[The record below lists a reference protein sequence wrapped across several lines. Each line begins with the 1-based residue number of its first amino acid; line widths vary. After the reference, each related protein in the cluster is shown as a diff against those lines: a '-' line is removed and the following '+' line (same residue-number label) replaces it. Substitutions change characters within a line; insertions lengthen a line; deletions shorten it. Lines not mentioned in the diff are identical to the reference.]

1 MLPPILLG
9 IVLFAIVI
17 FLYSL
22 ISNRLEGT
30 VITAPMVF
38 VATGL
43 LLSPDG
49 FDIIAVSANSGLIL
63 IIAEIA
69 LVLVLFSDAARI
81 DLRALKGN
89 GQLPSRLLLIG
100 LPLTIFAGSLVAIA
114 IFTGIEIPEAAL
126 IGAILA
132 PTDAGLGQAIVNSPK
147 IPVRIRQALNVESGL
162 NDGGA
167 IPFFAF
173 FLILATTEA
182 INSPVAT
189 GVVIAVEQIGLGI
202 LVGAAVGLVGGYLVN
217 AAIRR
222 GYMTGRFTWIG
233 FLALALISF
242 IGADAVGGSGFIAA
256 FIGGMVTAATGK
268 HVGEAVIEFT
278 ETGGQILS
286 LGVFFIFGIVF
297 ATTLA
302 GITVAVIFYAILSLT
317 VIRMVPVAIS
327 LIGTRLQRTS
337 VGFIGW
343 FGPRG
348 LASIVLL
355 LIVLDEAPE
364 LPGLGTIGVVVAT
377 TILISVFAHGIS
389 AAPLIDRYA
398 RKVAVLSPEAPE
410 RREVVELPTR
420 MRTLYR
426 DSRKE
431 K

>member
-1 MLPPILLG
+1 MLPPLLLG

-30 VITAPMVF
+30 IITAPMVF

-49 FDIIAVSANSGLIL
+49 FDIIAVSANSALIL
-63 IIAEIA
+63 VIAEIA

-100 LPLTIFAGSLVAIA
+100 LPLTIFAGSLAAIA
-114 IFTGIEIPEAAL
+114 IFTDIAIPEAAL

-147 IPVRIRQALNVESGL
+147 IPMRIRQALNVESGL

-182 INSPVAT
+182 INAPIAT

-217 AAIRR
+217 AAIQR

-233 FLALALISF
+233 FLALALVSF
-242 IGADAVGGSGFIAA
+242 FTADAIGGSGFIAA
-256 FIGGMVTAATGK
+256 FVGGMVTAATGR

-278 ETGGQILS
+278 ETGGADPESRRLLYLRDRLCRLS
-286 LGVFFIFGIVF
+286 LRDNDCGDLLRDIESYRYPDGPGGDLPYRNAFTAQFGAFHRLVRT
-297 ATTLA
+297 A
-302 GITVAVIFYAILSLT
+302 
-317 VIRMVPVAIS
+317 
-327 LIGTRLQRTS
+327 GTRFYCSPAHRVRRGAGVTRSGDDRSSGLNHDPHQHLRPWNQRCS
-337 VGFIGW
+337 
-343 FGPRG
+343 
-348 LASIVLL
+348 
-355 LIVLDEAPE
+355 
-364 LPGLGTIGVVVAT
+364 
-377 TILISVFAHGIS
+377 AH
-389 AAPLIDRYA
+389 
-398 RKVAVLSPEAPE
+398 
-410 RREVVELPTR
+410 
-420 MRTLYR
+420 RTVR
-426 DSRKE
+426 P
-431 K
+431 

>member
-1 MLPPILLG
+1 MLPLILLG
-9 IVLFAIVI
+9 IVLFSIVI
-17 FLYSL
+17 FIYSL

-38 VATGL
+38 VAIGL

-63 IIAEIA
+63 VIAEIA

-100 LPLTIFAGSLVAIA
+100 LPLTIFAGSLAAIA
-114 IFTGIEIPEAAL
+114 IFTGIAIPEAAL

-173 FLILATTEA
+173 FLIIATTEA
-182 INSPVAT
+182 INYPIAT
-189 GVVIAVEQIGLGI
+189 GIVIAVEQIGLGI
-202 LVGAAVGLVGGYLVN
+202 LVGVAVGLVGGYLVN
-217 AAIRR
+217 TAIQR

-242 IGADAVGGSGFIAA
+242 IAADWAGGSGFIAA
-256 FIGGMVTAATGK
+256 FVGGMVAAATGR

-297 ATTLA
+297 ANSLS
-302 GITVAVIFYAILSLT
+302 GITIVVIFYAILSLT

-337 VGFIGW
+337 VRFIGW

-364 LPGLGTIGVVVAT
+364 LPGLETIGVVVAT
-377 TILISVFAHGIS
+377 TILISVFAHGIT

-398 RKVAVLSPEAPE
+398 RKVSALPPDAPE
-410 RREVVELPTR
+410 RIEVVELPTR
-420 MRTLYR
+420 MRTPATDTR
-426 DSRKE
+426 PDK
-431 K
+431 